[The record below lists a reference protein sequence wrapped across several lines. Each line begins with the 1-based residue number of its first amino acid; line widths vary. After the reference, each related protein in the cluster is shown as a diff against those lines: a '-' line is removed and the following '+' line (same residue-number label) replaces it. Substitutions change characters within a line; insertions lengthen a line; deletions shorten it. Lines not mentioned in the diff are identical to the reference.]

1 MAMKQKVEAK
11 EKVKVKEAKERCH
24 REKRWKRV
32 GVQVPHL
39 SKSPNYLQKLLPQ
52 REKVLSTS
60 WGA

>member
-11 EKVKVKEAKERCH
+11 EMVKVKEAK
-24 REKRWKRV
+24 EKRWKRV
-32 GVQVPHL
+32 GVQVLHL

-52 REKVLSTS
+52 REKVISKS